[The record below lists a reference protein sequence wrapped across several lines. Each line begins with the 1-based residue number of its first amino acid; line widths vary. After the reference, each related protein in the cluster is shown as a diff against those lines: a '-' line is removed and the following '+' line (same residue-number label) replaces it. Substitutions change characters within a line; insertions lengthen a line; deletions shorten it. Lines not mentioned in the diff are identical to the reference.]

1 MPIVNVKL
9 MEGVLSD
16 DQKKTLMKNLVDAVV
31 KVYGAPMRLFMHVVL
46 EEIKTGDWIA
56 GGGVVTSERVRLI
69 SPNVRRGARNGPS
82 RSAPRNQPSRGR
94 KRRRTNL

>member
-1 MPIVNVKL
+1 MPIVTVKL

-16 DQKKTLMKNLVDAVV
+16 DQKKTLMKSLADAVV

-56 GGGVVTSERVRLI
+56 GGGIVTSERVTAI
-69 SPNVRRGARNGPS
+69 SPNVRRAGSARTS
-82 RSAPRNQPSRGR
+82 RAPAR
-94 KRRRTNL
+94 KRPARSRK

>member
-1 MPIVNVKL
+1 

-16 DQKKTLMKNLVDAVV
+16 DQKKTLMTNLVDAVV

-56 GGGVVTSERVRLI
+56 GGGVVTSERVNVI
-69 SPNVRRGARNGPS
+69 SPNVRRTAKAGG
-82 RSAPRNQPSRGR
+82 RSAPEAPSARPAGSRRPARSRGPALR
-94 KRRRTNL
+94 KM